1 MLTISLEGKVAVV
14 TGASRGLGA
23 AAARSLAEAGADVV
37 LIARKL
43 EELEAV
49 KAEVEELGA
58 RALVIAVDVTNEA
71 AVEAAA
77 DQAVAVFG
85 HIDVL
90 VNNAGVA
97 PVGPL
102 LELELSALRSV
113 FEVNVFG
120 AFLCARAFGAHMV
133 AQRRGTI
140 INMGSIAALAGEAE
154 LTAYSAS
161 KGAIVAFTQSL
172 AIEWARH
179 NVTVNCLAPGHVRTD
194 LNRRAL
200 DDPNIGPKMMQ
211 KIPLRRVGQPEE
223 VGPLVAYLAS
233 DLAAYMTGSVVV
245 FDGGQ
250 TAH

>member
-1 MLTISLEGKVAVV
+1 MLAITLDGKVAVV
-14 TGASRGLGA
+14 TGAGRGLGA

-37 LIARKL
+37 LIARNT
-43 EELEAV
+43 EELEQV
-49 KAEVEELGA
+49 KVEVEELG
-58 RALVIAVDVTNEA
+58 RQALVLAVDVTDEA

-77 DQAVAVFG
+77 DQAVSVFG
-85 HIDVL
+85 HIDIL
-90 VNNAGVA
+90 VNNAGFA
-97 PVGPL
+97 PTGPL
-102 LELELSALRSV
+102 LELDLSELRSV

-140 INMGSIAALAGEAE
+140 INMGSIAALAGESE
-154 LTAYSAS
+154 LSAYSAS
-161 KGAIVAFTQSL
+161 KGAIVSFTQAL

-179 NVTVNCLAPGHVRTD
+179 NVTVNCLAPGHVRTA
-194 LNRRAL
+194 LNKAAL
-200 DDPNIGPKMMQ
+200 DDPAIGPKLVQ

-223 VGPLVAYLAS
+223 IGPLVAYLAS

-250 TAH
+250 TAR